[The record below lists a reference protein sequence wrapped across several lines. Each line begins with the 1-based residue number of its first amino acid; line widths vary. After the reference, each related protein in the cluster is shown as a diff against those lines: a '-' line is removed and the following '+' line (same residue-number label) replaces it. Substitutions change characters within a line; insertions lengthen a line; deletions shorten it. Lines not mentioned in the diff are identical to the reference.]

1 MKIPRSWYDK
11 RWYARAK
18 QLLFEVLYRSGLLA
32 IFRFLRR
39 DSVLVL
45 TYHDILP
52 PGFPE
57 GDPLFGM
64 TVSTAEFEWQL
75 EYLCRRYSPITL
87 RQFVDWICGTGSL
100 PPRALLL
107 TFDDGH
113 NNNLQLA
120 LPLLKKYKLSA
131 VCFCLTA
138 FLGKRNLTWVEEGYY
153 RIWHSSTPSWRMT
166 SGESLPLTTIAERAA
181 ACGRFFGLFRTI
193 PEAEQVLEFENLR
206 RQLPVEIDLDR
217 FPGRFDFMDSNDL
230 RELRQNAIEIG
241 AHTASHP
248 ILATLSEARAQ
259 QEVAGSK
266 SEIEAAAGS
275 EIRAFAYP
283 FGMPGIDFSS
293 RDATIAKQV
302 GFSVAFA
309 AHDGFVQ
316 RDTNPFSIPRFGIG
330 RMSRA
335 QFAATVSGVL
345 TFLKR
350 GFA

>member
-1 MKIPRSWYDK
+1 MTIPRSWYDK

-18 QLLFEVLYRSGLLA
+18 QLLFEFLYRSGLLA
-32 IFRFLRR
+32 IFRFLHR

-75 EYLCRRYSPITL
+75 DYLCRRYSPINL
-87 RQFVDWICGTGSL
+87 QQFVDWISGVAPL
-100 PPRALLL
+100 PPRPLLL

-113 NNNLQLA
+113 KNNVQFA
-120 LPLLKKYKLSA
+120 LPLLAKRRLPA

-138 FLGKRNLTWVEEGYY
+138 YLGQRSLTWVEEGYY
-153 RIWHSSTPSWRMT
+153 RILHSPAVSWQMT
-166 SGESLPLTTIAERAA
+166 SGESHPLTTPAERTA
-181 ACGRFFGLFRTI
+181 ACTQFFRRFRTI
-193 PEAEQVLEFENLR
+193 AEDAQANEFENLR
-206 RQLPVEIDLDR
+206 RQLPVEFDLGR
-217 FPGRFDFMDSNDL
+217 FPGRFDFMDEHDL
-230 RELRQNAIEIG
+230 QQLRQSGIEIG

-248 ILATLSEARAQ
+248 ILATVSEERSRM
-259 QEVAGSK
+259 EMIGSK
-266 SEIEAAAGS
+266 SRIEAATKADA
-275 EIRAFAYP
+275 RAFAYP
-283 FGMPGIDFSS
+283 FGMPGIDFLP
-293 RDATIAKQV
+293 RDAAIAKQG

-309 AHDGFVQ
+309 AHDGFA
-316 RDTNPFSIPRFGIG
+316 RRASDPFAIPRFGIG

-345 TFLKR
+345 TLLKR